1 MKYLLTAV
9 ALVAMVAGSA
19 AHAAPVP
26 GVYSLDSYAGDG
38 VTKVLKAPFVID
50 SAAGGTMTGTL
61 NGIPFTGGTYSGSD
75 IAFTMNTFTDYEGK
89 EGFALVGHYVFS
101 GGSGA
106 SWIQSDSGTL
116 LGKHTLTNTL
126 GAGFATA
133 RFTINVVGAGVFS
146 GFFGE
151 DPLNPG
157 RPIVGTFNEATMEWT
172 MLDDIVG
179 GINYAG
185 TYGMGWAGT
194 WRNSLTDT
202 VGTFQ
207 IVPEPSS
214 MLALFGGL
222 AAFGGALLRRKS

>member
-1 MKYLLTAV
+1 MTVFALTAM
-9 ALVAMVAGSA
+9 LAGSA
-19 AHAAPVP
+19 AYAIPSV
-26 GVYSLDSYAGDG
+26 GQYTLDSYAGDG
-38 VTKVLKAPFVID
+38 VNKVIKAPFVID
-50 SAAGGTMTGTL
+50 SAAGGVMTGTL
-61 NGIPFTGGTYSGSD
+61 NGTPFTGGTYAGSD

-89 EGFALVGHYVFS
+89 EGFALVGHYVYS
-101 GGSGA
+101 GGTGA
-106 SWIQSDSGTL
+106 SWIQSDAGTL

-133 RFTINVVGAGVFS
+133 RFTIDVVGAGVFS

-151 DPLNPG
+151 EPLNPG

-179 GINYAG
+179 GINYTG
-185 TYGMGWAGT
+185 TYGIGWAGT
-194 WRNSLTDT
+194 YRNSITDA

-214 MLALFGGL
+214 TLALFGGL
-222 AAFGGALLRRKS
+222 ASFGGTLLRKKS